1 MNTDKQPQYI
11 VKSYSPVTVW
21 TTRLLVFSGF
31 ILALGVSYLFGAQQN
46 SQKLLLLST
55 EKSQLTKELLK
66 TNKENRDLG
75 KTVKRQKSDLMTRLE
90 RQEQS
95 RKLAEETNHILQQN
109 LLSEKQQHSGTK
121 KQLYFY
127 KGVLAPE
134 SQTSGIHIQNI
145 LIEKKSKNTYRYQ
158 LALNQ
163 FSKTKKSLFRGKLL
177 LHINGLQ
184 HGKPIELSMTDIS
197 PTKEKHKKVRFRNFQ
212 IVTGQWVLPSEFQ
225 PDTINV
231 TVKSNQS
238 NKKILEKSLKWEIL
252 HLP

>member
-95 RKLAEETNHILQQN
+95 RK
-109 LLSEKQQHSGTK
+109 
-121 KQLYFY
+121 
-127 KGVLAPE
+127 
-134 SQTSGIHIQNI
+134 
-145 LIEKKSKNTYRYQ
+145 
-158 LALNQ
+158 
-163 FSKTKKSLFRGKLL
+163 
-177 LHINGLQ
+177 
-184 HGKPIELSMTDIS
+184 
-197 PTKEKHKKVRFRNFQ
+197 
-212 IVTGQWVLPSEFQ
+212 
-225 PDTINV
+225 
-231 TVKSNQS
+231 
-238 NKKILEKSLKWEIL
+238 
-252 HLP
+252 